1 MNIARLRP
9 LALVAAAALFALTAC
24 ETTTLQTAW
33 KAPEVGSIK
42 FTKVLVIGI
51 APIDSM
57 RRPMED
63 AMKAQ
68 ITAVPSMASYELLPD
83 VKDQV
88 DPKKLTAA
96 AESAGIDGIVIMRMK
111 ALEDE
116 LTYNPGGYVPTGYQS
131 FSTFYSP
138 GYALAPYYRGMGPYS
153 GPYGAGYGMGYGMG
167 YQEYAYEPPSIT
179 KDVLMSIE
187 TTIYD
192 AKTGKLIW
200 IGLTQTK
207 NPDDRHNTIPEVAA
221 VVKAKLREQK
231 LIP

>member
-138 GYALAPYYRGMGPYS
+138 GYALAPY
-153 GPYGAGYGMGYGMG
+153 
-167 YQEYAYEPPSIT
+167 
-179 KDVLMSIE
+179 
-187 TTIYD
+187 
-192 AKTGKLIW
+192 
-200 IGLTQTK
+200 
-207 NPDDRHNTIPEVAA
+207 
-221 VVKAKLREQK
+221 
-231 LIP
+231 

>member
-24 ETTTLQTAW
+24 ETTTLQTSW

-51 APIDSM
+51 APVDSM
-57 RRPMED
+57 RRPLEV
-63 AMKAQ
+63 AIREQ
-68 ITAVPSMASYELLPD
+68 ITAVPTVASYELLPD

-88 DPKKLTAA
+88 DQKKLLEAATAQ
-96 AESAGIDGIVIMRMK
+96 GVDGIVVLRMK
-111 ALEDE
+111 GLEDQ

-131 FSTFYSP
+131 FNTFYSP
-138 GYALAPYYRGMGPYS
+138 GYALAPYYRGMGPYG
-153 GPYGAGYGMGYGMG
+153 GPYGPGYGMGYGMG
-167 YQEYAYEPPSIT
+167 YTDYVYEPPSIT
-179 KDVLMSIE
+179 KDTLMTIE

-192 AKTGKLIW
+192 AKTSKLIW
-200 IGLTQTK
+200 IGITTTK
-207 NPDDRHNTIPEVAA
+207 NPDDRHNTIPEIAA

>member
-1 MNIARLRP
+1 MNIARFRP
-9 LALVAAAALFALTAC
+9 LALVAAAALLALTAC
-24 ETTTLQTAW
+24 ETTSLVSAW

-57 RRPMED
+57 RRPAED

-68 ITAVPSMASYELLPD
+68 ITAVPAVASYELLPD

-88 DPKKLTAA
+88 DPAKLKAA
-96 AESAGIDGIVIMRMK
+96 IAANGIDGIVIMRMK

-138 GYALAPYYRGMGPYS
+138 GYALAPYYRGVGPYS
-153 GPYGAGYGMGYGMG
+153 GPYGAGYGYGMG
-167 YQEYAYEPPSIT
+167 YQEYTYEPPSIT

-192 AKTGKLIW
+192 AKTEKLIW

-207 NPDDRHNTIPEVAA
+207 NPDERHNTIPEVAA